1 MASITDICNLAI
13 SHLGISK
20 DIANVTTEQSAEAKA
35 CRRFLDI
42 ARETVLKDYN
52 WPFATKMATL
62 NLVEEDPNDEWA
74 YSYRY
79 PSDCLYARRILSGF
93 RDDTDLTRIPY
104 KITQDSTGIL
114 IYCDTENA
122 ILEYTLNT
130 ENVDLF
136 SSDFKVALSYRLAH
150 YIAPRITAGDPF
162 GLGDKA
168 LQKYVLEIQR
178 ASANAFNEDK
188 SSLPL
193 TTDSISARE

>member
-93 RDDTDLTRIPY
+93 RDDTDLTRIAY
-104 KITQDSTGIL
+104 KITQDDQGIL
-114 IYCDTENA
+114 IYCDVENA

-162 GLGDKA
+162 SLGDKA

-193 TTDSISARE
+193 TTDSISARD

>member
-79 PSDCLYARRILSGF
+79 PSYCLHARRILSGF

-104 KITQDSTGIL
+104 KITQDDQGIL
-114 IYCDTENA
+114 IYCNTENA

-130 ENVDLF
+130 KNVDLF
-136 SSDFKVALSYRLAH
+136 SSDFKVAFSYRLAY

-168 LQKYVLEIQR
+168 FQKYVLEIQR

-193 TTDSISARE
+193 TTDSISARD

>member
-1 MASITDICNLAI
+1 MASITDICNMAI

-130 ENVDLF
+130 KNVDLF
-136 SSDFKVALSYRLAH
+136 SSDFKFALSYRLAH

-193 TTDSISARE
+193 TTDSISARD

>member
-1 MASITDICNLAI
+1 MASITDICNMAI

-20 DIANVTTEQSAEAKA
+20 DIANVSTEQSAEAKA

>member
-193 TTDSISARE
+193 TTDSISARD

>member
-1 MASITDICNLAI
+1 MASITDICNMAI

-20 DIANVTTEQSAEAKA
+20 DIANVSTEQSAEAKA

-193 TTDSISARE
+193 TTDSISARD

>member
-20 DIANVTTEQSAEAKA
+20 DIANVTTEQTAEAKA
-35 CRRFLDI
+35 CRRFYDI
-42 ARETVLKDYN
+42 AREAVLKDYN
-52 WPFATKMATL
+52 WPFATKIATL

-79 PSDCLYARRILSGF
+79 PSDCLYARRILSGV
-93 RDDTDLTRIPY
+93 RDDSELTRVPY
-104 KITQDSTGIL
+104 KITQDSQGLL
-114 IYCDTENA
+114 IYADEA
-122 ILEYTLNT
+122 QAQLEYTLNT
-130 ENVDLF
+130 ENYDLF
-136 SSDFKVALSYRLAH
+136 SADFKLALSYRLAH
-150 YIAPRITAGDPF
+150 YIAARITAGDPY
-162 GLGDKA
+162 GLGDKC

-193 TTDSISARE
+193 TTDSIQARE

>member
-93 RDDTDLTRIPY
+93 RDDTDLTRIAY
-104 KITQDSTGIL
+104 KITQDDTGIL
-114 IYCDTENA
+114 IYSDVENA

-162 GLGDKA
+162 SLGDKA

-193 TTDSISARE
+193 TTDSISARD

>member
-52 WPFATKMATL
+52 WQFATKMATL
-62 NLVEEDPNDEWA
+62 NLVEEDPNYEWA

-130 ENVDLF
+130 ENIDLF

>member
-93 RDDTDLTRIPY
+93 RDDTDLTRIAY
-104 KITQDSTGIL
+104 KITQDSAGIL

-193 TTDSISARE
+193 TTDSISARD

>member
-136 SSDFKVALSYRLAH
+136 SSDFKVALSYRLSY

-193 TTDSISARE
+193 TTDSISARD

>member
-1 MASITDICNLAI
+1 MASITDICNMAI

-20 DIANVTTEQSAEAKA
+20 DIANVSTEQSAEAKA

-130 ENVDLF
+130 ENIDLF